1 MNQNTDENSTVNAVS
16 DVNATNIR
24 IMVRVKTILETPY
37 NKDNDPEYL
46 QIVKLVNTYI
56 ETKCQHQVVYDW
68 IDTTPDDSKMIQY
81 CIHCYKTFV

>member
-1 MNQNTDENSTVNAVS
+1 MEHNTDKPSTVNAIS
-16 DVNATNIR
+16 DGNATNIR
-24 IMVRVKTILETPY
+24 IMVSVKTILETPY
-37 NKDNDPEYL
+37 NKENDPEYL

-68 IDTTPDDSKMIQY
+68 IDTTPDDSKMIRY